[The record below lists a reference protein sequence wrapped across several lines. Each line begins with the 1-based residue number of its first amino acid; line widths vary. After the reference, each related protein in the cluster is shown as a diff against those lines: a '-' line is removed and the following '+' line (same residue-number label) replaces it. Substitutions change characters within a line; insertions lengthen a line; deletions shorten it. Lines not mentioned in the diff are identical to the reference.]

1 MRWLSVVLMCCFI
14 TLSSGRVAGQDSGE
28 PAAGK
33 LSDSI
38 YVIQKFDGDVYV
50 GRIIDQ
56 DPRMIQLA
64 IGRHGM
70 ITIRRNDIEV
80 IKATNRKELKLLGDY
95 TPAEVFSTRY
105 FVNSSSLPVKKHENY
120 VQWNWYGPDVHYA
133 VLDNFDV
140 EVNTSWVGFPMI
152 ANLRYILPVTDKL
165 NFGAGALLG
174 WGSWPYSDC
183 SGAFSYLSC
192 TYGNRKSN
200 FTVTGGYGMLSFYG
214 QPEQHFIFS
223 GAGQTKI
230 GKTTSLIFD
239 SFVLPPST
247 AGSAGVAA
255 FIPGIRF
262 QPDARSAFQL
272 GFGGLFLN
280 WTFVP
285 APLPFVQWYRRI

>member
-1 MRWLSVVLMCCFI
+1 MKWVHVVLMVCCVVLTFV
-14 TLSSGRVAGQDSGE
+14 GANGQEAVETSAVK
-28 PAAGK
+28 P
-33 LSDSI
+33 SDSI

-56 DPRMIQLA
+56 DPRMIRLA
-64 IGRHGM
+64 IGKHGM
-70 ITIRRNDIEV
+70 MTIRRNDIEV
-80 IKATNRKELKLLGDY
+80 MKAMSRKELKLLGNY

-105 FVNSSSLPVKKHENY
+105 FINSAMLPVKKRENY
-120 VQWNWYGPDVHYA
+120 VQWNWYGPDIHYA
-133 VLDNFDV
+133 LLDNFDF

-183 SGAFSYLSC
+183 TGAFPYLAC
-192 TYGNRKSN
+192 TYGTRKTN
-200 FTVTGGYGMLSFYG
+200 FTLSGGYGVLNFYG
-214 QPEQHFIFS
+214 QPEQHLMMTG
-223 GAGQTKI
+223 GAQTKI
-230 GKTTSLIFD
+230 GKTTSLVVD
-239 SFVLPPST
+239 AFVLPPST
-247 AGSAGVAA
+247 AGSTGIAA
-255 FIPGIRF
+255 FIPGIRV
-262 QPDARSAFQL
+262 QPDARSAFQI